1 MNERLKNAKIKDIA
15 VTNLIYY
22 DSVKEEFLKQ
32 FCYRNRI
39 SYLPAADRK
48 SVYKLNHSGFTP
60 ISLSQDYC
68 LAPDELLFDLNTV
81 KKFEKI
87 DENEIK
93 FLVDKGS
100 IIGVVHIV
108 DYNNEFVAVEIYR
121 SFHRF
126 ENALRSL
133 LMKNGL
139 SNEDLISWVKIN
151 RDAEMFNSNEGFY
164 WSDKYKRLMPLDP
177 IKLSKVEKQRSM
189 VYPFQT
195 FYFSDLL
202 EYALDINL
210 LDRNIF
216 ITKSLYELRNF
227 MAHNRHFIAMAES
240 DEGQLIYNFNHLKNF
255 VKNINTFFS
264 ASEELERLLNN
275 NIKTSDSILIF

>member
-1 MNERLKNAKIKDIA
+1 MITMNERLKNAKIKDIA

-68 LAPDELLFDLNTV
+68 LAPDEHLFDLNTV

-139 SNEDLISWVKIN
+139 SNEDAI
-151 RDAEMFNSNEGFY
+151 
-164 WSDKYKRLMPLDP
+164 
-177 IKLSKVEKQRSM
+177 
-189 VYPFQT
+189 
-195 FYFSDLL
+195 
-202 EYALDINL
+202 
-210 LDRNIF
+210 
-216 ITKSLYELRNF
+216 
-227 MAHNRHFIAMAES
+227 
-240 DEGQLIYNFNHLKNF
+240 
-255 VKNINTFFS
+255 
-264 ASEELERLLNN
+264 
-275 NIKTSDSILIF
+275 

>member
-1 MNERLKNAKIKDIA
+1 MTLISIRLFALFENATALLIA
-15 VTNLIYY
+15 SNTDSFSTTRLILLFFGIT
-22 DSVKEEFLKQ
+22 DSKFG
-32 FCYRNRI
+32 
-39 SYLPAADRK
+39 YLP
-48 SVYKLNHSGFTP
+48 SVILHESMTFP
-60 ISLSQDYC
+60 
-68 LAPDELLFDLNTV
+68 LL
-81 KKFEKI
+81 
-87 DENEIK
+87 NEIK